1 MTFKAFIIEMIFFIE
16 MAGSRVARPRRLR
29 LSLTKPLRRRGW
41 LRTQDEALL
50 AFYSIGDEM
59 IRRTETNKLHG

>member
-1 MTFKAFIIEMIFFIE
+1 MFQ
-16 MAGSRVARPRRLR
+16 
-29 LSLTKPLRRRGW
+29 